1 MHHLVNMLAEAG
13 VTRPEHVRAVAQVIL
28 MSQMDRSLVEAAE
41 ELSNSPDSNIIKIWQ
56 QVFGGN

>member
-1 MHHLVNMLAEAG
+1 MHHLVNLLAEAG
-13 VTRPEHVRAVAQVIL
+13 VTRPEHVRSIAQVIL

-41 ELSNSPDSNIIKIWQ
+41 EISNAADGDIIKIWQ

>member
-13 VTRPEHVRAVAQVIL
+13 VTRPENVRAIAQVVL
-28 MSQMDRSLVEAAE
+28 MSQMDRSLVLAAE
-41 ELSNSPDSNIIKIWQ
+41 ELSQAPDADIIKIWQ